1 MDKKYD
7 NVTWMQN
14 KGELITLLN
23 ESSKNFILD
32 MPTGRLRLDAGRSVK
47 ASASL
52 AAEPRIKELIDKG
65 ELTVSR

>member
-32 MPTGRLRLDAGRSVK
+32 MPTGRLRLDAGRSVRT
-47 ASASL
+47 SASL